1 MEESKKTTTTKL
13 PEKSSF
19 DMNESRMENVFIGI
33 SGMIGAGKTTL
44 ATALAK
50 ELVRSEKSFTSQ
62 FSFLRRSRSLS
73 HSHRAESPGT
83 LRACH

>member
-1 MEESKKTTTTKL
+1 MEESKKTTTKL

-33 SGMIGAGKTTL
+33 SGMFGAGKTTL

-50 ELVRSEKSFTSQ
+50 ELVRSEKKNLLLLNFRFA
-62 FSFLRRSRSLS
+62 FSEI
-73 HSHRAESPGT
+73 H
-83 LRACH
+83 